1 MRKLIGT
8 IALMLVM
15 QTVWAGNVNDVFNE
29 FKKTEHADYVSVSPF
44 LMKLGKLLV
53 KHEDKEAYDI
63 IRHINSVQVLDLEDC
78 STAVKQR
85 FARSIALLDHDGYE
99 TMMRVN
105 DEGEKVNILAKT
117 KRGVI
122 REMLIVCNGPEDCVL
137 VRIKGKI
144 KESDI
149 DKLVEQHTGDDE

>member
-8 IALMLVM
+8 IALMLFM

-105 DEGEKVNILAKT
+105 DEGEKVNIPFHVAEDPLKAVA
-117 KRGVI
+117 RGTCI
-122 REMLIVCNGPEDCVL
+122 AL
-137 VRIKGKI
+137 KHT
-144 KESDI
+144 
-149 DKLVEQHTGDDE
+149 DKYPFLMR